1 MGIFNSLSTV
11 LYRIM
16 FLSVIMLWLWMMVGF
31 QADPATV
38 TFYHAAILAGGL
50 IAAAIMIFA
59 NEFTYV
65 AMIGGSYILLLGFA
79 LGGVAHRLDGGAM
92 QTVIADLT
100 GEETQITRLSIN
112 RETRDAQSLLETV
125 MADLADPSDSEDSAS
140 VNGSRQIVSRSN
152 FLSLASSGF

>member
-38 TFYHAAILAGGL
+38 TVYHAAILVGGL

-112 RETRDAQSLLETV
+112 RESRDAQSLLETV